1 MSGGTLQVGISGL
14 AAFQRSLGTIGQN
27 IANVNTEGYSRQR
40 VDLTARNP
48 SPSSN
53 GFIGNGV
60 TVQTVR
66 RFYDSFAVSQVR
78 SRSAAAEYFTTYNN
92 LASQVD
98 NLLADPDAGVS
109 SALNSFFDA
118 VQGVAD
124 DPSSV
129 SAREVMLTEAQGLVD
144 RFQTLDDWLKDLN
157 KTTND
162 RIISKV
168 GEINSL
174 ARNIAKMNS
183 DIVIASGLGAGQP
196 PNDLLDKRDKL
207 IDDLSKLISV
217 RVVEGSN
224 NSINVYIGRGQSL
237 VLDTNYMQLEAKIN
251 PDDPELYEVAY
262 QMPNGTSY
270 FVTDTLTGGELGGV
284 IAFRNEILNPTQN
297 KLGRLAMGIAMTF
310 NEQQRLGVDLDGLLG
325 EDFFIE
331 PEPEAAAGVD
341 NTGTETLTVTVNDIT
356 AITTDDYALS
366 YDGSNYILTNLS
378 NNSRTTLTVA
388 SAGPPI
394 VFDPVDGLDFQLS
407 GTPNAGDEFFIRPT
421 RGAARIFERAI
432 DNPNRIA
439 AAGPL
444 VSGISNTNLGNGE
457 ISEAVVVDFS
467 NPALTANPGALTPP
481 ILIVFDDPPVPTA
494 PATLSYSIYD
504 NTTPGAPVLLEAN
517 ISYDVND
524 PNNGHDIFPSPGGL
538 DYGYTVRI
546 DGEPQPGDQFTV
558 SFNSNGVSD
567 NRNALLL
574 ADLQQKGTLI
584 GGNATYSDVYNETV
598 VYVGN
603 RTRQAEINQQA
614 QTALLDEAKSMR
626 ESVSGVNLD
635 EEAANLL
642 RYQQA
647 YAAAAQVISAADQ
660 LFQILLGTFRS

>member
-1 MSGGTLQVGISGL
+1 MGGSTLQVGISGL
-14 AAFQRSLGTIGQN
+14 AAFQRSLSTIGHN
-27 IANVNTEGYSRQR
+27 ISNANTEGYSRQR

-48 SPSSN
+48 SPSSA

-60 TVQTVR
+60 TVESVR

-78 SRSAAAEYFTTYNN
+78 SRSAATEYFTTYKS

-129 SAREVMLTEAQGLVD
+129 SAREVMLTEGQGLVD
-144 RFQTLDDWLKDLN
+144 RFQTLDDWLQDLGKN
-157 KTTND
+157 AND
-162 RIISKV
+162 RIVSKV

-174 ARNIAKMNS
+174 ARNIANMNN
-183 DIVIASGLGAGQP
+183 DIIVASGLGAGQP

-207 IDDLSKLISV
+207 LDDLSKLISV
-217 RVVEGSN
+217 KIVEGTG
-224 NSINVYIGRGQSL
+224 NSINVYVGNGQSL
-237 VLDTNYMQLEAKIN
+237 VLDTNYMQLEAGID
-251 PDDPELYEVAY
+251 PDDPENYQVSY

-270 FVTDTLTGGELGGV
+270 PVTDTLTGGELGGV
-284 IAFRNEILNPTQN
+284 IAFRNEILNPTRN

-310 NEQQRLGVDLDGLLG
+310 NEQQKLGVDLDGLLG
-325 EDFFIE
+325 DNFFEE
-331 PEPEAAAGVD
+331 PLPEAVPGVN
-341 NTGTETLTVTVNDIT
+341 NTGGETLTVTVDDIT
-356 AITTDDYALS
+356 AITTADYTLS
-366 YDGSNYILTNLS
+366 YNGTNYVLTNQDDGSTTNL
-378 NNSRTTLTVA
+378 TIA

-394 VFDPVDGLDFQLS
+394 VFDPVDGLSFELS
-407 GTPNAGDEFFIRPT
+407 NTPAVGDEFFIRPT
-421 RGAARIFERAI
+421 RGAARTFELAM

-444 VSGISNTNLGNGE
+444 LTRIDNGNLGDAT
-457 ISEAVVVDFS
+457 ISEATVVDFT
-467 NPALTANPGALTPP
+467 NAALTTSPGSLTPP
-481 ILIVFDDPPVPTA
+481 VLIVFDDPPVPTA

-504 NTTPGAPVLLEAN
+504 NSTPGAPVLLEAN

-524 PNNGHDIFPSPGGL
+524 PTNGHDIFPSPGGL

-558 SFNSNGVSD
+558 EFNSNGVSD

-584 GGNATYSDVYNETV
+584 GGNATYSDVYNEAV

-614 QTALLDEAKSMR
+614 QTALLDEATSMR
-626 ESVSGVNLD
+626 EAVSGVNLD

-647 YAAAAQVISAADQ
+647 YAAAAQVITAADQ
-660 LFQILLGTFRS
+660 LFQTLLSAVRS